1 MKILYISNGSNFLS
15 AGGMEYHMIDI
26 TEWLKKKGVK
36 TAMAIR
42 KNTFMHK
49 NLVGNMPNIYPL
61 SWTGPAKII
70 SFLQVARAVI
80 DFSPDII
87 SINRERDI
95 KRIYYIVKFINVF
108 LKKNIKL
115 ISIFQNVGW
124 RSSFK
129 LEKLDGL
136 IFLND
141 YTKQDYISWNKEAE
155 SKSVIIQYGIHLPE
169 VNRRDK
175 SKLNRERKF
184 FKNAGFPLIGMVG
197 EFRKNQTE
205 LVDVAYHLKKKLPDF
220 TIAFIGRG
228 TEEETRPL
236 KDKIERMGLTKNF
249 IFTGRVDKERIQD
262 VFYDLDVSVTTNR
275 SEAFGLVFIE
285 SLASCTPL
293 VAYNSGGP
301 VEILEKGGGI
311 LVSGGPEDMADSL
324 FTIVSDHD
332 LRNSL
337 GMAGRDVAEKYFS
350 INAMGERHFNYY
362 SEILGSDY
370 LQQSLA
376 TE

>member
-15 AGGMEYHMIDI
+15 AGGMEYHMIDV
-26 TEWLKKKGVK
+26 TEWLKKKGVQS
-36 TAMAIR
+36 AMAIR
-42 KNTFMHK
+42 KGTFMHK
-49 NLVGNMPNIYPL
+49 NLVSDRPNIYPL

-70 SFLQVARAVI
+70 SFLQVARAII

-95 KRIYYIVKFINVF
+95 KRIYYIVKFMELF
-108 LKKNIKL
+108 LKNKIKL

-141 YTKQDYISWNKEAE
+141 YTKQDYISWNKGAE
-155 SKSVIIQYGIHLPE
+155 NKSVTINYGIHLPE
-169 VNRRDK
+169 VDRQEK
-175 SKLNRERKF
+175 SKLNRARKF
-184 FKNAGFPLIGMVG
+184 FKGTGFPLIGMVG

-205 LVDVAYHLKKKLPDF
+205 LIDVACHLKKKLPDF

-249 IFTGRVDKERIQD
+249 VFTGRVDKERIPD
-262 VFYDLDVSVTTNR
+262 IFYDLDVSVTTNR

-301 VEILEKGGGI
+301 VEILEKGGGL
-311 LVSGGPEDMADSL
+311 LVSGGPEEMADKL

-337 GMAGRDVAEKYFS
+337 GAAGRDIAERYFS

-362 SEILGSDY
+362 SEILGKAY
-370 LQQSLA
+370 VRQSLA
-376 TE
+376 AG